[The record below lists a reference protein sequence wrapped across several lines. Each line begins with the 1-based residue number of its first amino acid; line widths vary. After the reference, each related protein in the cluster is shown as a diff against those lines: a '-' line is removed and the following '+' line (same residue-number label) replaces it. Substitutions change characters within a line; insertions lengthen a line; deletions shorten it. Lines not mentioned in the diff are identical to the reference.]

1 MQMINHTCQELEIR
15 QYIGAIILLCNVV
28 HALHLLEVLST
39 CLHSRVSDSTQ
50 RDRWRRELM
59 SSLVH
64 GRWCRDVI
72 HMGSQAFLCLY
83 QKLRGTGIVKDT
95 IRSTVEEQ
103 VAKFLQ
109 IVGQN
114 AKNSGIS
121 FLYNRS
127 REAVSRHFHNVMHAI
142 ISLEGEFLVQP
153 MGRDVPPQIL
163 NKSIFY
169 PFFKMLKMKGQ
180 TIGSN
185 HMRWTNEMDPVLMNA
200 FTEELTK
207 GNRHDGS
214 WTSEAYSNVIKVLQH
229 VVAPNMTKQH
239 VTNRMK
245 TLKEHFAESYDLF
258 NNLSGFAWNR
268 MTKRFEAE
276 DDVWED
282 FIKDKPQAVK
292 WRTVQIRHYDT
303 LKELFGA
310 DRVTGKR
317 ALTARQR
324 APQMQ
329 HDNINLNDA
338 QDDISM
344 LEQVVDELGEGHFS
358 PLNLESFSP
367 AFAQSHQTIETSGS
381 RGTKRKAQMIELVE
395 GQLEKMSSGLGL
407 VVNAL
412 NKGNCISDKLHDVAD
427 RQVAIADR
435 HVVIAE
441 RQVKAIEK
449 RNEIFQN

>member
-1 MQMINHTCQELEIR
+1 
-15 QYIGAIILLCNVV
+15 
-28 HALHLLEVLST
+28 
-39 CLHSRVSDSTQ
+39 
-50 RDRWRRELM
+50 
-59 SSLVH
+59 
-64 GRWCRDVI
+64 
-72 HMGSQAFLCLY
+72 
-83 QKLRGTGIVKDT
+83 
-95 IRSTVEEQ
+95 
-103 VAKFLQ
+103 
-109 IVGQN
+109 
-114 AKNSGIS
+114 
-121 FLYNRS
+121 
-127 REAVSRHFHNVMHAI
+127 
-142 ISLEGEFLVQP
+142 
-153 MGRDVPPQIL
+153 
-163 NKSIFY
+163 
-169 PFFKMLKMKGQ
+169 
-180 TIGSN
+180 
-185 HMRWTNEMDPVLMNA
+185 
-200 FTEELTK
+200 
-207 GNRHDGS
+207 
-214 WTSEAYSNVIKVLQH
+214 
-229 VVAPNMTKQH
+229 
-239 VTNRMK
+239 
-245 TLKEHFAESYDLF
+245 
-258 NNLSGFAWNR
+258 